1 MWLTEQRGDRDPGRR
16 PYDQREPGRI
26 YVAAEGR
33 GQRGLDVDGPAP
45 VGVCRREFARHRDAL
60 DTRVRRLTRQHSSD
74 ELPLL
79 GWGGLTDGT
88 KLMAMVSTT
97 ASATA

>member
-1 MWLTEQRGDRDPGRR
+1 MIGIPAAAPTISVNQGESPPKDEGSAAWTLTAQLRLGNVGESSPGIGMRSTRASAACDSTSQTSYRR
-16 PYDQREPGRI
+16 
-26 YVAAEGR
+26 
-33 GQRGLDVDGPAP
+33 
-45 VGVCRREFARHRDAL
+45 
-60 DTRVRRLTRQHSSD
+60 
-74 ELPLL
+74 L